1 MGLRNRV
8 PGNIWGAYWQ
18 CVVNMT
24 ELFMCSDNVALCQIT
39 LTMLVV
45 VLIVIPAKTFVRD
58 YGLNAKHNTAFLYN
72 IGRAGRK

>member
-45 VLIVIPAKTFVRD
+45 VLIVSPRKLSRGIMESPAYVCLSGCLSVTTITK
-58 YGLNAKHNTAFLYN
+58 
-72 IGRAGRK
+72 

>member
-45 VLIVIPAKTFVRD
+45 VLIVIPAKAFARD
-58 YGLNAKHNTAFLYN
+58 YGITGVRLSVRLSVCHHDN
-72 IGRAGRK
+72 